1 MNVLRNPEVSRGIK
15 ILSAISVIAVLAA
28 FIWNIAF
35 GIFTLCLCL
44 ALIAVHIAITVKRYK
59 RISALSRD
67 IDKIL
72 HGNSEIVIEKFS
84 EGELGILQSEIHKM
98 TVRLREQQYKLQ
110 SDKIYLAD
118 SLADISHQ
126 IKTPLTS
133 INIIVSMLCKPDI
146 TEKQRKVLIRELN
159 NLLYRIDD
167 LITVLL
173 KISKLDAKTVEFKRE
188 TVPLQK
194 LIDTSASPLLVPIE
208 LRGQT
213 ITVVASGDF
222 TGDLSWTAEAL
233 GNIIKN
239 CMEHTAEGGELV
251 VHAVENPLFCEIIIS
266 DNGSG
271 ISEEDLPHIFE
282 RFYKGKNSGENS
294 FGIGLALA
302 RMIIRRQNGTVKAEN
317 NPQGGA
323 RFTVRFYKS
332 GDADIGA
339 Y

>member
-1 MNVLRNPEVSRGIK
+1 MNVFRNPEVSRGIK
-15 ILSAISVIAVLAA
+15 ILSAISIVAVLAA
-28 FIWNIAF
+28 FIWNITF
-35 GIFTLCLCL
+35 GIFTLCLCI
-44 ALIAVHIAITVKRYK
+44 ALVTVHTAITIRRYK
-59 RISALSRD
+59 KITALSRD

-72 HGNSEIVIEKFS
+72 HGNSEIIIERFT

-133 INIIVSMLCKPDI
+133 INLLVSMICKPDI

-188 TVPLQK
+188 TVSLQK
-194 LIDTSASPLLVPIE
+194 LVDISVSTLLVPIE
-208 LRGQT
+208 LRNQT
-213 ITVVASGDF
+213 FNVTASGNF
-222 TGDLSWTAEAL
+222 TGDLSWTAEAI

-239 CMEHTAEGGELV
+239 CMEHTAEGGELK

-266 DNGSG
+266 DNGTG

-282 RFYKGKNSGENS
+282 RFYKGKNSGEQS

-317 NPQGGA
+317 NPKGGA
-323 RFTVRFYKS
+323 SFTVRFYKS
-332 GDADIGA
+332 GDIDI
-339 Y
+339 